1 MQMVSFTNTTPER
14 AQQYLQV
21 TDGDVEQAVSLFF
34 ESDGADLGGTS
45 STPAQPA
52 QPAQPSTRATGSG
65 NAADPINLDDDNIS
79 DDNDPSITG
88 FRKPTPHSAGVED
101 DEAMARRLQ
110 DEMYGGA
117 NDDENNIRAP
127 IARQTETLVGPG
139 ASDYYGGGSLD
150 EAIQERMAAFQ
161 SRRGKNQ
168 AVKPGKSYA
177 NKYLGRGGRAGIFN
191 QHPVATSHIWNET
204 GPDRR
209 ALAESTGGASETNA
223 RAQHLARLFA
233 PPWELMFNASWDEAR
248 DEGKAEKKWLLVN
261 IQNEKVFDCQVLNRD
276 VWKNEGI
283 METVRENFVFL
294 QYSKDDPRG
303 DQYCQYYFQ
312 QSEIEDEYPHVAIV
326 DPRTGE
332 QVKLWSRKMP
342 SAAEFLMQ
350 LHEFLDRYSLESNA
364 RNPVAKRRS
373 EVKKE
378 KPVEMLTEEEQ
389 MERAIQES
397 MGGAAGAAQPAE
409 SLQAPDQDPDDL
421 TRSIGD
427 LKGKGVGTA
436 EAPTNGSAVKS
447 PFASIPSDRLHEE
460 PSQGPNVTRIQIRH
474 PEGRIVRR
482 FELSDPVQR
491 IYEYLKASPVDGKEG
506 VEFELVAMGKNLMD
520 AREQTIEDAGLK
532 MGTVMVEFIES

>member
-1 MQMVSFTNTTPER
+1 MQMVSITDTTPER

-21 TDGDVEQAVSLFF
+21 TDGDVNQAVSLFF
-34 ESDGADLGGTS
+34 ESGGADLGGS
-45 STPAQPA
+45 RSTPAQPSA
-52 QPAQPSTRATGSG
+52 RVTGSG
-65 NAADPINLDDDNIS
+65 EAADPISLDDDNIS

-88 FRKPTPHSAGVED
+88 YRRPTTRTADAED

-110 DEMYGGA
+110 DEMYGVAG
-117 NDDENNIRAP
+117 DDENNIRAP

-139 ASDYYGGGSLD
+139 ASDYYGGSSLD
-150 EAIQERMAAFQ
+150 EAIQERMASFQ
-161 SRRGKNQ
+161 SRRGKNTLPSLTNSMLTDS
-168 AVKPGKSYA
+168 A
-177 NKYLGRGGRAGIFN
+177 GRGGRAAGIFN
-191 QHPVATSHIWNET
+191 QRPVATSRIWTES
-204 GPDRR
+204 GPDRHF
-209 ALAESTGGASETNA
+209 LAESTGGASETNA

-233 PPWELMFNASWDEAR
+233 PNWELMFNGSWEEAR

-283 METVRENFVFL
+283 IETVRENFVFL

-303 DQYCQYYFQ
+303 DQYNQYYFQ

-342 SAAEFLMQ
+342 TAAEFLMQ

-364 RNPVAKRRS
+364 KNPVAKRKS

-378 KPVEMLTEEEQ
+378 KAVELLTEEEQ
-389 MERAIQES
+389 MERAIQAS
-397 MGGAAGAAQPAE
+397 MTAGAPQSSGE
-409 SLQAPDQDPDDL
+409 SLKVPEEDPDDL

-427 LKGKGVGTA
+427 LKGKDVDMA
-436 EAPTNGSAVKS
+436 EVPTNGSAAKS
-447 PFASIPSDRLHEE
+447 PFASISSDRPHEE
-460 PSQGPNVTRIQIRH
+460 PPQGPNVTRIQIRH
-474 PEGRIVRR
+474 PDGRIVRR

-520 AREQTIEDAGLK
+520 MREQTIEEAGLK

>member
-1 MQMVSFTNTTPER
+1 MDEAIMQMVSITDTTPER

-21 TDGDVEQAVSLFF
+21 TDGDVNQAVSLFF
-34 ESDGADLGGTS
+34 ESGGADLGGSTS
-45 STPAQPA
+45 T
-52 QPAQPSTRATGSG
+52 PAQPSTRATGSG

-88 FRKPTPHSAGVED
+88 YRRPTAQTAGAED

-110 DEMYGGA
+110 DEMYGAGG
-117 NDDENNIRAP
+117 DDENNIRAP

-139 ASDYYGGGSLD
+139 ADDYYGGGTLN
-150 EAIQERMAAFQ
+150 EAIEQRMASFQ
-161 SRRGKNQ
+161 SRRG
-168 AVKPGKSYA
+168 
-177 NKYLGRGGRAGIFN
+177 RGGRAPGIFN
-191 QHPVATSHIWNET
+191 QQPVATSHIWDEN

-209 ALAESTGGASETNA
+209 SLAQSTGGASETNA
-223 RAQHLARLFA
+223 RSQHLARLFA
-233 PPWELMFNASWDEAR
+233 PNWELMFNGTWEDAR

-283 METVRENFVFL
+283 IETVRENFVFL

-350 LHEFLDRYSLESNA
+350 LHEFLDRYSLESKA
-364 RNPVAKRRS
+364 KNPVAKRKS
-373 EVKKE
+373 EAKKE
-378 KPVEMLTEEEQ
+378 KPVELLSEEEQ
-389 MERAIQES
+389 MEKAIQAS
-397 MGGAAGAAQPAE
+397 MGGGAAVSSDE
-409 SLQAPDQDPDDL
+409 SLKVPVEDPDDL
-421 TRSIGD
+421 TRSVGD
-427 LKGKGVGTA
+427 LKGKDVDME
-436 EAPTNGSAVKS
+436 EAPTNGSATKS
-447 PFASIPSDRLHEE
+447 PFASIPSDRPHEE
-460 PSQGPNVTRIQIRH
+460 PAQGPNVTRIQLRH

-482 FELSDPVQR
+482 FELADPVQR
-491 IYEYLKASPVDGKEG
+491 IYEYLKASPVDGKQG
-506 VEFELVAMGKNLMD
+506 VEFELVAMGKNLMES
-520 AREQTIEDAGLK
+520 REQTIEEAGLK
-532 MGTVMVEFIES
+532 NGTVMVEFIES